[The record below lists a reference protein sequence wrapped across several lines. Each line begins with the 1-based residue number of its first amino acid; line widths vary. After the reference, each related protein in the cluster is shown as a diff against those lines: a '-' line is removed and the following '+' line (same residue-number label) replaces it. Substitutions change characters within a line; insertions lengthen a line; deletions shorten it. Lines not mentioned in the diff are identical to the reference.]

1 MPARPSRLKHEPAS
15 YDPFALI
22 RLLESTD
29 FSSPR
34 VGRSLKPA
42 EDPLAFGQPAS
53 LAFASSSIAGI
64 VEQGPRPKVLVHMFG
79 LLGTNGPLPLH
90 LTEYIDD
97 RARNHHDTTLQAFC
111 DLLTNRMA
119 ALFYRAWAVNQ
130 PAVAHDRSADDRF
143 SFYLRCIL
151 GLGTDGLQSRDA
163 VPDSAKLYMA
173 SRLRQLPNAAESL
186 ESMIG
191 DWFGLPCRIEQLVGQ
206 WLAIPESGQT
216 RMGLSPETGALG
228 KTTVVGSRVWDVQ
241 GRFRIHL
248 GPMSLAQYERL
259 LPGREG
265 MEQLC
270 SWVKLQSGLEYTWDV
285 RPVLREEQVPGVTLG
300 ESGML
305 GQTTW
310 LGSGGRDRDDLI
322 LEPVA

>member
-1 MPARPSRLKHEPAS
+1 MPAQTSRLQHDPSE

-22 RLLESTD
+22 RLLECTD
-29 FSSPR
+29 LTKPR

-42 EDPLAFGQPAS
+42 EDLMSFGQPAS
-53 LAFASSSIAGI
+53 LAFATSSVAGI
-64 VEQGPRPKVLVHMFG
+64 VESGPRPKVMMHMFG
-79 LLGTNGPLPLH
+79 LLGPNGPLPLH

-97 RARNHHDTTLQAFC
+97 RTRNHHDTTLQSFTE
-111 DLLTNRMA
+111 LLTNRLT

-130 PAVAHDRSADDRF
+130 PAVAHDRSEDDRF

-173 SRLRQLPNAAESL
+173 SRLRQLPNSAESL

-191 DWFGLPCRIEQLVGQ
+191 DWFRMPCRVEQMVGE
-206 WLAIPESGQT
+206 WLAIPTSGQT
-216 RMGLSPETGALG
+216 RMGISPETGTLG
-228 KTTVVGSRVWDVQ
+228 KTTVVGSRIWDVQ

-259 LPGREG
+259 LPGNKG
-265 MEQLC
+265 MNELC
-270 SWVKLQSGLEYTWDV
+270 SWVKLQSGLEYAWDV
-285 RPVLREEQVPGVTLG
+285 RPVLKEDEVPGVTLG
-300 ESGML
+300 KSGML
-305 GQTTW
+305 GHTTW